1 MTDRDELPTHY
12 DMHQATKVGEKAT
25 KMQTIKVI
33 GCFIYSDMHQDK
45 DYHKKEK
52 LNAIMAEEG
61 YDSEPNTPNRVNPLQ
76 LLNSIQTK
84 PTH

>member
-1 MTDRDELPTHY
+1 MTDTDELPTHY
-12 DMHQATKVGEKAT
+12 DMHQAT

-33 GCFIYSDMHQDK
+33 GCFIYNDMHQDK

-61 YDSEPNTPNRVNPLQ
+61 YDSEPKTPTRVNPLQ
-76 LLNSIQTK
+76 QTK

>member
-1 MTDRDELPTHY
+1 
-12 DMHQATKVGEKAT
+12 MHQATKVGEKAT

-33 GCFIYSDMHQDK
+33 GCFIYNDMHPDK

-61 YDSEPNTPNRVNPLQ
+61 YDSEPKTPTRVNPLQ
-76 LLNSIQTK
+76 QTK